1 MNKQEGNNMFNT
13 IMVPTDGSEYSQKAE
28 DTALA
33 LAKKLDSTV
42 VAVHNNR

>member
-33 LAKKLDSTV
+33 LAKKTGFHCGCCS
-42 VAVHNNR
+42 HNR